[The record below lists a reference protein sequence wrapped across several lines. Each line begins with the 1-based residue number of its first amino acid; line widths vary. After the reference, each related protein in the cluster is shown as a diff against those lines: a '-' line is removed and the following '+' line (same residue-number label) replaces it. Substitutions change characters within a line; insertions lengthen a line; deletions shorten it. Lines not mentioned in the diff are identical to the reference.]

1 MQSWLGEL
9 LAPEALLR
17 HLSFLL
23 LVLAMALPTVAW
35 LRVFA
40 LASGI
45 VAIVSA
51 TLVFHDPV
59 GLIWAI
65 ALVAVLAARIILQ
78 SLHAAEEALNP
89 EERLFQ
95 QRVVPS
101 LTGAQ
106 TRRLV
111 KAGQWREVAAG
122 TVLTRQGEIIRELCF
137 VARGLVDIMVD
148 GHKIGE
154 VVSGTLIGELGLS
167 TGEAAKA
174 TAVCASPVRYLAFET
189 DRLFGLL
196 DRNADLQDAID
207 LAIHRSLREKLL
219 RQNFAA
225 AHMRGAAP

>member
-1 MQSWLGEL
+1 MGSWLDEV
-9 LAPEALLR
+9 LAPATVLR

-23 LVLAMALPTVAW
+23 LVVAMTLPTVAW
-35 LRVFA
+35 LRIFA
-40 LASGI
+40 LASGV

-59 GLIWAI
+59 GLVWSV
-65 ALVAVLAARIILQ
+65 ALVAVLSARIILQ
-78 SLHAAEEALNP
+78 SLHAAEEALAP

-106 TRRLV
+106 TRRLMR
-111 KAGQWREVAAG
+111 AGQWREVAAG
-122 TVLTRQGEIIRELCF
+122 TVLTRQGEIVRELCF

-148 GHKIGE
+148 GRKVGE

-207 LAIHRSLREKLL
+207 LAIHRSLRDKLL
-219 RQNFAA
+219 RQNFAST
-225 AHMRGAAP
+225 HRREAAP